1 MVFLGSYTTA
11 AHMST
16 AVYMMEALHNLTC
29 STQLSSRSALSL
41 SAEGSVGSKHVG

>member
-16 AVYMMEALHNLTC
+16 AVYMMEAFRYIAQPHVLY
-29 STQLSSRSALSL
+29 SAQLKI
-41 SAEGSVGSKHVG
+41 SVIVER